1 MTERADGRVALV
13 TGAARGIGASVAR
26 RFAAAGWAQVLVD
39 VCADDPALAYPL
51 STRPDL
57 DTMVAA
63 CGPELTEGVVADVRD
78 RAALAAAAAVARDRF
93 GGLDA
98 VVAAAG
104 AIAGGHDAWHTD
116 ASAWEAMVGV
126 NLTGVW
132 NTAGATVPVLLER
145 PEPRAGR
152 FVAVASAG
160 GILGLPKLAA
170 YSAAKHGVIGLIRS
184 LAAELAPM
192 GVTVNAVAPG
202 STDTAML
209 DASAA
214 VYGLESTDEFA
225 HHHLQQRLVQP
236 DEVAAAVVWL
246 CGPDSSG
253 VIGAVVPVDAGM
265 TAG

>member
-1 MTERADGRVALV
+1 MSNGRVALV
-13 TGAARGIGASVAR
+13 TGAARGIGAAVAR
-26 RFAAAGWAQVLVD
+26 RLATAGFAQVLVD
-39 VCADDPALAYPL
+39 ACQDDPALGYSLATPAEL
-51 STRPDL
+51 EA
-57 DTMVAA
+57 VVEQ
-63 CGPELTEGVVADVRD
+63 CGGTTTSGVVADVRD
-78 RAALAAAAAVARDRF
+78 RDGLQRAVDLARSRF

-104 AIAGGHDAWHTD
+104 AITGGDDAWQTD
-116 ASAWEAMVGV
+116 EASWQAMVGI

-132 NTAGATVPVLLER
+132 NTAGAAVPALLER

-152 FVAVASAG
+152 FVAIASAG

-170 YSAAKHGVIGLIRS
+170 YSAAKHGVIGLMRS
-184 LAAELAPM
+184 LAAELAPL

-214 VYGLESTDEFA
+214 VYGLASTDEFA
-225 HHHLQQRLVQP
+225 HHHLQQRLVHP
-236 DEVAAAVVWL
+236 DEVAATVAWL
-246 CGPDSSG
+246 CSAESSG

>member
-1 MTERADGRVALV
+1 
-13 TGAARGIGASVAR
+13 
-26 RFAAAGWAQVLVD
+26 
-39 VCADDPALAYPL
+39 
-51 STRPDL
+51 
-57 DTMVAA
+57 
-63 CGPELTEGVVADVRD
+63 
-78 RAALAAAAAVARDRF
+78 
-93 GGLDA
+93 
-98 VVAAAG
+98 
-104 AIAGGHDAWHTD
+104 
-116 ASAWEAMVGV
+116 MVGI

-132 NTAGATVPVLLER
+132 NTAGAAVPALLER

-184 LAAELAPM
+184 LAAELAPL

-214 VYGLESTDEFA
+214 VYGLTSTAEFA
-225 HHHLQQRLVQP
+225 HHHLQQRLVHP
-236 DEVAAAVVWL
+236 DEVAAMAAWL
-246 CGPDSSG
+246 CSPDSSG
-253 VIGAVVPVDAGM
+253 VIGAVLPVDAGM